1 MDTFYPEDE
10 ETGIQDAQVDQSG
23 AFTFSS
29 DVAAPQGGFSFVR
42 RRLVPS
48 FGRLTLIPRRPT

>member
-42 RRLVPS
+42 S
-48 FGRLTLIPRRPT
+48 FRSRSLRFA